1 MLNKKGST
9 LMELV
14 ISIVLISV
22 VLIFLMRLLVDLN
35 NTETNNSYAKENQI
49 IRSEIIRTIEND
61 FNASVLKEVNDQSDG
76 EALKVKFTFNDNK
89 TSSLEVLE
97 KTVVYKNIE
106 GKERRWSI
114 KSGKI
119 YPDKAG
125 VSVLNYKGSGDDE
138 GVFALEIN
146 IEVHT
151 SNDLNKLNSNNVLDD
166 ITISYVGK
174 YQKIEGNLTCLG
186 VGCPSE
192 KKIKIISSDKPGVQI
207 VSLEPTYNSITVR
220 VKGNSNNSEIEK
232 YYYSIDGVN
241 FNESSEAKYTFDNL
255 LENAS
260 YEVTVYV
267 KDKSGKTSKI
277 DKQTVKTSSY
287 NAPVVSLKSISS
299 TSNSITINVNG
310 TNGEGAITQYYYS
323 IDNGNSYVSSS
334 SLSYT
339 FSNLASKTTYD
350 VKVYA
355 VDGNSRYSNV
365 ISEKV
370 TTK

>member
-22 VLIFLMRLLVDLN
+22 ILIFLMRLLVDLN
-35 NTETNNSYAKENQI
+35 NTDTNNSYAKDNQI
-49 IRSEIIRTIEND
+49 IRLEIIRTIEKD
-61 FNASVLKEVNDQSDG
+61 FNARILQEISDQSD
-76 EALKVKFTFNDNK
+76 ADTLKVDFTFSDNK
-89 TSSLEVLE
+89 TSSLEVYE
-97 KTVVYKNIE
+97 KNIVYKNVE

-114 KSGKI
+114 KGGKI
-119 YPDKAG
+119 YPYKAG
-125 VSVLNYKGSGDDE
+125 VNFLNYSGRGADE
-138 GVFALEIN
+138 GVFVLEIN

-151 SNDLNKLNSNNVLDD
+151 SNDLNKLNSNNILDD

-186 VGCPSE
+186 VDCLGE
-192 KKIKIISSDKPGVQI
+192 KKIKIISSDKPNGKI
-207 VSLEPTYNSITVR
+207 VSLEPSYNSITVR
-220 VKGNSNNSEIEK
+220 VKGNSSDSEIEK

-241 FNESSEAKYTFDNL
+241 FNESMETKYTFDNL
-255 LENAS
+255 LENVL
-260 YEVTVYV
+260 YEISVYV
-267 KDKSGKTSKI
+267 VDKKGNTSEIERKSI
-277 DKQTVKTSSY
+277 KTSSY
-287 NAPVVSLKSISS
+287 NAPVISIKSINS

-310 TNGEGAITQYYYS
+310 TSGEGIITKYYYS

-334 SLSYT
+334 NLSYS

-355 VDGNSRYSNV
+355 VDGNNRYSNV